1 MLNDRQAKILRAVV
15 EEYIRTAEPV
25 ASKTITDKYVSAV
38 SPATVRNDLM
48 ALTEALFLLQPHTS
62 AGRVPTEQGY
72 RYYLDNFLKVERAER
87 VAAELKAAV
96 THAQTPEA
104 VLRAVSRALVDLS
117 GETAFVAS
125 DEHGSQYAGLANLMR
140 KPEFEDAE
148 RREKIAHAIDHVDH
162 AVAELLELAGEDV
175 RVWMGN
181 ENPLSAE
188 MATVVVRVR
197 LPDGSIGLLGLLGP
211 LRMRYGRNIGLLQ
224 EVKRMLDTTF
234 EERE

>member
-25 ASKTITDKYVSAV
+25 ASKTISDNFVSAV

-62 AGRVPTEQGY
+62 AGRVPTEHAY
-72 RYYLDNFLKVERAER
+72 RYYLDHFMKVERAER
-87 VAAELKAAV
+87 VAAELKA
-96 THAQTPEA
+96 TIHAADTPEA
-104 VLRAVSRALVDLS
+104 VLRAMAQALVELS

-125 DEHGSQYAGLANLMR
+125 DERSPQYTGLANLMR
-140 KPEFEDAE
+140 KPEFDNAQH
-148 RREKIAHAIDHVDH
+148 RNQVADAIDRVDS
-162 AVAELLELAGEDV
+162 AVEDLLQLAQEDV
-175 RVWMGN
+175 RVWLGSD
-181 ENPLSAE
+181 NPLSAQ

-197 LPDGSIGLLGLLGP
+197 LPDGTTGLLGLLGP

-224 EVKRMLDTTF
+224 EVKKMLDSSSIDL
-234 EERE
+234 

>member
-1 MLNDRQAKILRAVV
+1 MLNDRQAQILRAVV

-25 ASKTITDKYVSAV
+25 SSKTISDSHLPAV

-62 AGRVPTEQGY
+62 AGRVPTEHAY
-72 RYYLDNFLKVERAER
+72 RYYLDHFMKVERAER

-96 THAQTPEA
+96 GSAMTSEE
-104 VLRAVSRALVDLS
+104 VLRALSRALVSLS

-125 DEHGSQYAGLANLMR
+125 DDHATQYTGLSNLMR
-140 KPEFEDAE
+140 KPEFESAAH
-148 RREKIAHAIDHVDH
+148 REEIADAIDRVDN
-162 AVAELLELAGEDV
+162 AVDGLLKLAQEDV
-175 RVWMGN
+175 RVWLGSD
-181 ENPLSAE
+181 NPMSAE

-197 LPDGSIGLLGLLGP
+197 LPDGSVGLLGLLGP

-224 EVKRMLDTTF
+224 EVKKMLDSSF
-234 EERE
+234 EDV